1 VLTAW
6 TGVQMKAQWEPNVG
20 CVIIKTD
27 RTSASATFIYT
38 MCFDFVV
45 LCLTAYKL
53 NVYYS
58 GQSRIGTLIFKDGLV
73 YFIVA

>member
-1 VLTAW
+1 
-6 TGVQMKAQWEPNVG
+6 M
-20 CVIIKTD
+20 
-27 RTSASATFIYT
+27 FIYS

-53 NVYYS
+53 HMTTA
-58 GQSRIGTLIFKDGLV
+58 GRTRIGTLIFHDGLM